1 MKKLLYMITFLAAL
15 IPSPLL
21 AQQDFSEVEIKSIE
35 VRKGIYMLTGSGGN
49 MGLCVG
55 QDATFLIDDQ
65 YAPLTEK
72 IKVVVRGITA
82 EPIGFVLNT
91 HWHGDHTGGN
101 ENLGEMGALIVA
113 HDNVRTRMSTEQFMK
128 AFNQNVAPSP
138 KAALPVVTFNDT
150 VTFHLNGEEIHA
162 FHVPPAHTDGDSVI
176 FFKNSNVVH
185 TGDLFFRARFPFID
199 LSAGGSFNGMIA
211 ASEQLLKL
219 VDDQTKIIPGHGDLA
234 TKSDL
239 IEYRDM
245 LLLVKER
252 VTPLLKSGKTE
263 AEVVAAKPLADSSS
277 WGEGFMNAD
286 NFLKIVYQSLKSE
299 GN

>member
-1 MKKLLYMITFLAAL
+1 MKKLLYMATLLAAL
-15 IPSPLL
+15 IPSQLL
-21 AQQDFSEVEIKSIE
+21 AQQDFSKVEIESTE

-55 QDATFLIDDQ
+55 EDATFLIDDQ

-72 IKVVVRGITA
+72 IKTVVGGITA

-128 AFNQNVAPSP
+128 AFNRKVAPSP

-162 FHVPPAHTDGDSVI
+162 FHVAPAHTDGDSVI
-176 FFKNSNVVH
+176 FFKNANVVH

-211 ASEQLLKL
+211 ASERLLKL
-219 VDDQTKIIPGHGDLA
+219 VDNETEIITGLSELA

-252 VTPLLKSGKTE
+252 VTPLIEAGKTE
-263 AEVVAAKPLADSSS
+263 AEVVAAKPLADSPS
-277 WGEGFMNAD
+277 WAKGFLNAD
-286 NFLKIVYQSLKSE
+286 SFLKIVYQSLKSE

>member
-1 MKKLLYMITFLAAL
+1 
-15 IPSPLL
+15 
-21 AQQDFSEVEIKSIE
+21 
-35 VRKGIYMLTGSGGN
+35 
-49 MGLCVG
+49 
-55 QDATFLIDDQ
+55 
-65 YAPLTEK
+65 
-72 IKVVVRGITA
+72 
-82 EPIGFVLNT
+82 
-91 HWHGDHTGGN
+91 
-101 ENLGEMGALIVA
+101 
-113 HDNVRTRMSTEQFMK
+113 
-128 AFNQNVAPSP
+128 
-138 KAALPVVTFNDT
+138 
-150 VTFHLNGEEIHA
+150 
-162 FHVPPAHTDGDSVI
+162 
-176 FFKNSNVVH
+176 
-185 TGDLFFRARFPFID
+185 FRARFPFID